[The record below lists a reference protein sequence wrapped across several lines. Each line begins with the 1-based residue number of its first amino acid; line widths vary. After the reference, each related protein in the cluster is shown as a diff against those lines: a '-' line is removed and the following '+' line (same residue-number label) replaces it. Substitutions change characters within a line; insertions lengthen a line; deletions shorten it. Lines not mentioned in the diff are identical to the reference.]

1 MNRVQQR
8 RSIGIWMLCVWAAG
22 LAIEIVFRALLLSIK
37 QTEDGTWN
45 FLLTV
50 PAVAVTTAYVSALL
64 VAIVGLHKMRNWGRK
79 LFLGLV
85 TAYYGLLFTGS
96 LPVWGPLVG
105 MSLFS
110 PGQGWV
116 TAVVLES
123 GIGLAFGWWYLN
135 RQRVKRWFGVGSE
148 PERMAHD

>member
-1 MNRVQQR
+1 MNRVPQR
-8 RSIGIWMLCVWAAG
+8 RPIGIYMLCVWAIG
-22 LAIEIVFRALLLSIK
+22 LAIEILFRALILSIK
-37 QTEDGTWN
+37 PAEDGTWH

-50 PAVAVTTAYVSALL
+50 PAIIVTTVYVTALGA
-64 VAIVGLHKMRNWGRK
+64 AIVGLYKMRNWGRS
-79 LFLGLV
+79 LFLALL
-85 TAYYGLLFTGS
+85 TAYYGLLFVGS

-105 MSLFS
+105 MPLFS

-135 RQRVKRWFGVGSE
+135 RRLVKQWFGVE
-148 PERMAHD
+148 KTEWMVHE